1 MWRPLTLFARRSWY
15 AVQYVDPINHS
26 SWLTWDL
33 IANRMQRNVT
43 NLEFDPTKVHPTDAT
58 KQVIAN
64 MLLLGATDML
74 IGKFTSNVFRIA
86 FQLMVAQSP
95 AGHMKPFISLDRYS
109 TIHHA
114 LYTVLI

>member
-1 MWRPLTLFARRSWY
+1 
-15 AVQYVDPINHS
+15 
-26 SWLTWDL
+26 
-33 IANRMQRNVT
+33 MQRNVT

-95 AGHMKPFISLDRYS
+95 AGHMKPFISLDSPWCSDYFLHSGVGQDGIRF
-109 TIHHA
+109 A
-114 LYTVLI
+114 C